1 LRTATSAGRT
11 ASAFGEL
18 RVQGELTTLAWAR
31 RGDDRLGA
39 SRTGHR
45 LRDLSAEV
53 LAKADALLRH
63 AQGTPRLA
71 EEEVLKKGMEEKS
84 KEFVEEGAEVYAKGR

>member
-1 LRTATSAGRT
+1 VEVA
-11 ASAFGEL
+11 ASQP
-18 RVQGELTTLAWAR
+18 RSHPQRHR

-39 SRTGHR
+39 SRTGRR

-71 EEEVLKKGMEEKS
+71 EENALKKGSEEQSREMAEK
-84 KEFVEEGAEVYAKGR
+84 GAALYAKA